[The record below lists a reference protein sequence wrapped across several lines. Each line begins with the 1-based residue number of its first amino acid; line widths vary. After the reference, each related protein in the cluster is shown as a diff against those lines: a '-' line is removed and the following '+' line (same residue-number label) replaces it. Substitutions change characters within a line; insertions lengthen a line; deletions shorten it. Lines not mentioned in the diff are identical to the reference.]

1 MTVVTNYSD
10 LPPGVKELLLAGSL
24 DVERVATRTARLDAA
39 VTRGLAVRT
48 DPSGDRRY
56 YRLTDRGV
64 AAAEQLRSLVAPTTI
79 PHWQAELYPAL
90 RRAAPALTNVARHVA
105 QLRRWATEPV
115 TGEWEQGRQSAWSLA
130 ADQLERD
137 VLGDLAPLLMPEAVR
152 RDAEA
157 QITSADIPE
166 G

>member
-10 LPPGVKELLLAGSL
+10 LPPGVKELLLNAPPDGSG
-24 DVERVATRTARLDAA
+24 VAPYGLILTAA
-39 VTRGLAVRT
+39 VNRDLAVRI
-48 DPSGDRRY
+48 SSASNRH
-56 YRLTDRGV
+56 YRLTDRGA

-157 QITSADIPE
+157 QITSTDIPE